1 MSWPPH
7 WKPSITSG
15 SRFARAAY
23 SAAVYPAGPPPMM
36 ITSRTSFWLTSLL
49 RLVLHGSKRLGGL
62 DSSPGRGGG
71 MKTGAR
77 GIDRAMATTMTL
89 DVLRELAGFRAAKG
103 CAISLYLD
111 LDPQNTINPGDI
123 QTRVNSLLDVG
134 GRAAGFDSDSLGREQ
149 KQALDADVERIKQFF
164 ALDFDRSGARAFAL
178 FCSNLDDLWLTLP
191 LPAAVADDVRLGK
204 TLYLAPLL
212 GLLGRGEGAIVAVVS
227 RERGELY
234 RLRGGRLEEV
244 ENEFEEAPNQHT
256 QGGWSQARYQ
266 RHVDEV
272 VGAHFRNV
280 AELIDARVR
289 QDSSTQLVVVAAEEQ
304 RPDIENALASESKNA
319 IVGWATAEAHTA
331 GQDLLD
337 VVVPVFEEARADQ
350 ERQALERWR
359 EEAARNGRAAAG
371 WAQTL
376 EAASD
381 GRVELLLVQ
390 EAANREA
397 YQCPSCGRGQLTNG
411 SCPLDDTPMEP
422 RPDGVDLAVHKTL
435 EHGGS
440 VWLAQHSEDLG
451 PVEGIGAL
459 LRF

>member
-1 MSWPPH
+1 M
-7 WKPSITSG
+7 
-15 SRFARAAY
+15 
-23 SAAVYPAGPPPMM
+23 V
-36 ITSRTSFWLTSLL
+36 
-49 RLVLHGSKRLGGL
+49 
-62 DSSPGRGGG
+62 
-71 MKTGAR
+71 
-77 GIDRAMATTMTL
+77 DRMATTSM
-89 DVLRELAGFRAAKG
+89 DGLRELAGFRAAKG

-111 LDPQNTINPGDI
+111 LDPQNTINPGDV
-123 QTRVNSLLDVG
+123 QSRVNSLLDVG
-134 GRAAGFDSDSLGREQ
+134 GRDAGVGSDSLSREQ
-149 KQALDADVERIKQFF
+149 KHSLDADVERIKQYF
-164 ALDFDRSGARAFAL
+164 ALDFDRSGMRAVAL
-178 FCSNLDDLWLTLP
+178 FSSQLDDLWLTLP

-272 VGAHFRNV
+272 VGRHVRNV

-289 QDSSTQLVVVAAEEQ
+289 QDPSTQLVIVAVEEQ
-304 RPDIENALASESKNA
+304 RSDIESTLSNESKNA
-319 IVGWATAEAHTA
+319 IVGWATAASHLA
-331 GQDLLD
+331 GQELLD
-337 VVVPVFEEARADQ
+337 VVAPVFEEARAEQ

-359 EEAARNGRAAAG
+359 EEAARDGRAASG
-371 WAQTL
+371 WQQTL

-397 YQCPSCGRGQLTNG
+397 YQCPSCGRGQITNG

-422 RPDGVDLAVHKTL
+422 RPDGLDLAVHKTL